1 MDGLAN
7 ILEAIGQD
15 PLTRW
20 LLLAMAL
27 RTGWS
32 LVCWRRCPSN
42 RMRLTNEALEQIEA
56 RRQALWRHSARFLV
70 VMLAGIS
77 LAVAGLYKLSQ
88 AGDGSPVALIMLV
101 GGMYLF
107 MTEPVR
113 QSIADSEDRVH
124 ATGLRGDAQAHQAAL
139 AMLRGSHTYLVAI
152 EVLAT
157 VALGL
162 AVLALSGAIGGG
174 APLY

>member
-32 LVCWRRCPSN
+32 LICWRRCPSSH
-42 RMRLTNEALEQIEA
+42 RRVSEDALEAIEA

-70 VMLAGIS
+70 VMLTGIV

-88 AGDGSPVALIMLV
+88 AGDGAPLALLMLV

-113 QSIADSEDRVH
+113 RSIADGEERVH
-124 ATGLRGDAQAHQAAL
+124 ATGLRGDPEAHQAAL
-139 AMLRGSHTYLVAI
+139 AILHGNHTYLVAI
-152 EVLAT
+152 EVMAT
-157 VALGL
+157 LALGL
-162 AVLALSGAIGGG
+162 AVLALSGSMGIA
-174 APLY
+174 Y

>member
-1 MDGLAN
+1 MNGLSN
-7 ILEAIGQD
+7 ILDVIGQD

-20 LLLAMAL
+20 LLLAMAI

-32 LVCWRRCPSN
+32 LICWRRCPSA
-42 RMRLTNEALEQIEA
+42 RMKLTNEALEAIEA

-70 VMLAGIS
+70 VMLAGIV
-77 LAVAGLYKLSQ
+77 LAVAGLYQLSR
-88 AGDGSPVALIMLV
+88 AGDGAPVALIMLV

-113 QSIADSEDRVH
+113 RSIADSEERVH
-124 ATGLRGDAQAHQAAL
+124 ATGLRGNADAHQAAL

-157 VALGL
+157 LALGL
-162 AVLALSGAIGGG
+162 AMLALSGSMG
-174 APLY
+174 AQLY